1 MTIATILALE
11 TATDACSVA
20 LLHAGGVATRHAVA
34 PRRHTEIV
42 LDMLDAVLAEAGC
55 DRAGIRRGLQCEDG
69 RDGHCGRLR
78 GVRGERL

>member
-1 MTIATILALE
+1 
-11 TATDACSVA
+11 V
-20 LLHAGGVATRHAVA
+20 
-34 PRRHTEIV
+34 PRR
-42 LDMLDAVLAEAGC
+42 DAAGVQER